1 MLKAVFAS
9 YFERA
14 AHYSSIFFNSV
25 VLDCCLFTGY
35 SEMLESDEIYKI
47 SFWLCH
53 VFREE
58 RHQCIKQLQ
67 QENKKINAWLK
78 ATSTF
83 LVQFSAE
90 EMYSVRAKNDRAKGW
105 ETSTVSAVHS
115 AFNTHFLSPLPK
127 TKFRT
132 PIVIISPTIQ
142 VTYQRS
148 FVKHVWKC
156 TLCLCHNYLSSSS
169 KTVI

>member
-9 YFERA
+9 YLERA

-35 SEMLESDEIYKI
+35 SEMLESDEVYKI

-67 QENKKINAWLK
+67 QENQKIKAWLK

-90 EMYSVRAKNDRAKGW
+90 EMYSVRAKMTAQKA
-105 ETSTVSAVHS
+105 EKPPP
-115 AFNTHFLSPLPK
+115 FPLYA
-127 TKFRT
+127 R
-132 PIVIISPTIQ
+132 
-142 VTYQRS
+142 
-148 FVKHVWKC
+148 HL
-156 TLCLCHNYLSSSS
+156 TLTFYLPCH
-169 KTVI
+169 